1 MIVLIAFPGELVK
14 KLYQSSEKIIFF
26 DNYGWSVLIN
36 GKRETLPLDFNL
48 KDLSFKIDA
57 AKLRVELNWWSPMWA
72 RWIPKAHSYI
82 NFKDQSI
89 LIISKIIFGL
99 KKYNISKVIFHT
111 GIPHHLDT
119 SFLLMACSQLNI
131 DSTFLYAN
139 VFNHRLMPTVHK
151 NSILDRKIIDFDI
164 SNYDSFELTID
175 DFTKN
180 KLKGNAPNTSTAVIH
195 ERHKSLWRSVFYIS
209 KLSFLK
215 KLSKIKSLIIKKPH
229 DWTKF
234 FPTRNFKDLL
244 EVLNIQRKFIR
255 ALKKEQLSL
264 DKSISFLKS
273 KPNKIVIAAHF
284 QPEATTFPEGG
295 NYSNHL
301 DIIIKIRS
309 LGFKGEIAYKEH
321 PGSFLYGCDFLGVT
335 GVGICRSLSY
345 LNNLKELGCT
355 FLHNNTPIPVDLN
368 NNNFI
373 VCTITGTIAIERS
386 LVGLKTLVFGEPW
399 FKGLPGTIHQSN
411 IESINI
417 VDENWVESD
426 LNIARESREFLLE
439 KLNNKTIT
447 NCPGIGTGVI
457 SDNEVQIN
465 QFKEEFSKLLTNIA

>member
-99 KKYNISKVIFHT
+99 KKHNISKVIFHT

-119 SFLLMACSQLNI
+119 SFLSIACSQINI

-139 VFNHRLMPTVHK
+139 VFDGRLLPIVHK
-151 NSILDRKIIDFDI
+151 NSIFNRKIIEFDI
-164 SNYDSFELTID
+164 SKFDFYNDIID
-175 DFTKN
+175 DFIKN
-180 KLKGNAPNTSTAVIH
+180 KLKGNVPDTPTAVIPEH
-195 ERHKSLWRSVFYIS
+195 HKSFWKSVFYIS
-209 KLSFLK
+209 KFSFFK

-234 FPTRNFKDLL
+234 LPTRDFKDSL
-244 EVLNIQRKFIR
+244 EILNIQRKFIR

-309 LGFKGEIAYKEH
+309 LGYKGEIAYKEH
-321 PGSFLYGCDFLGVT
+321 PASFLHGDDFLGIT
-335 GVGICRSLSY
+335 GVGINRSLSY
-345 LNNLKELGCT
+345 LNNLKELGCI
-355 FLHNNTPIPVDLN
+355 FLHHNTPIPIDLN
-368 NNNFI
+368 NNNHI

-399 FKGLPGTIHQSN
+399 FKGLPGTIHHSN

-417 VDENWVESD
+417 IDENWVESD
-426 LNIARESREFLLE
+426 LNIARESREFFLE
-439 KLNNKTIT
+439 KLNNKTIA
-447 NCPGIGTGVI
+447 NCPGIGTGI
-457 SDNEVQIN
+457 ILDDEVKMN